1 MNVSVEDSNTREAMV
16 QSLVGGA
23 LRKEL
28 GIESADLQIGLD
40 VARRHL
46 QRGAAAEAM
55 RIYVALVL
63 CDPMVVDFQVGLANC
78 ALQLEENPLA
88 LQAASAVIALA
99 PRDSRGYLLSGRA
112 CLALGHQ
119 AEAEEDLRDAVT
131 FGQAERNAVVVND
144 ARQLLQTLAAINA

>member
-55 RIYVALVL
+55 RVYVALVL

-112 CLALGHQ
+112 CLALGHH

>member
-1 MNVSVEDSNTREAMV
+1 MNVSVEDRNANEEMAR
-16 QSLVGGA
+16 SLVGGA
-23 LRKEL
+23 LRREL
-28 GIESADLQIGLD
+28 GVELSDLKLGLD

-46 QRGAAAEAM
+46 QRGAADEAL

-63 CDPMVVDFQVGLANC
+63 CEPTEVDFQVGLANC
-78 ALQLEENPLA
+78 ALQLEENALA

-131 FGQAERNAVVVND
+131 LGLVDRNATVVND
-144 ARQLLQTLAAINA
+144 ARRLLQSIAPANA